1 MEKAMIPIPKDRPD
15 LYDGYDCQDPRSP
28 ASDKYWSGVMP
39 EHLKQRI
46 AKRNAKAA
54 PTKDAAE

>member
-1 MEKAMIPIPKDRPD
+1 MIPIPKDRPD